1 MKKRTYIPLVVMVVF
16 ACRKS
21 QPTLSAATT
30 AFAPS
35 VEFNAYWNAG
45 VAELSRYDLTQAR
58 YGNLHRGEMLAIVV
72 AEPFNAEKQVKADRA
87 PGAADTVVLK
97 AQLMRR
103 FATGIYDYAMT
114 TTSFKP
120 LNTSVHPQALKVT
133 GSSVDWC
140 GHTWLQLN
148 WKKDGYA
155 AQGRSYF
162 EESGDE
168 DFVLPGALSEDEIW
182 QRIRMAPQNL
192 PVGKVQM
199 IPSMFSSRLRH
210 RRLTAAQAMAELQ
223 TFGALKHTEYSVSYD
238 VGLPAERK
246 ITFVFESGFP
256 HKILEFQEIYMDG
269 FKNPKKLTT
278 VARLKKTV
286 RSAYWQE
293 HNPEHAKLRREFG
306 VVGAN

>member
-1 MKKRTYIPLVVMVVF
+1 MKKGIFIFFVFMLVL

-21 QPTLSAATT
+21 APALSAATP

-35 VEFNAYWNAG
+35 AEFTAYWNAG
-45 VAELSRYDLTQAR
+45 VAELARYDLTQAR

-72 AEPFNAEKQVKADRA
+72 AEPFRSDKQVKADQT
-87 PGAADTVVLK
+87 PQSADMAVLK

-120 LNTSVHPQALKVT
+120 LNAAVQVPAIKVT

-148 WKKDGYA
+148 FRKDGYA

-162 EESGDE
+162 EESADE
-168 DFVLPGALSEDEIW
+168 NFELPAAVSEDEIW
-182 QRIRMAPQNL
+182 QRIRMAPQSL
-192 PVGKVQM
+192 PVGKVQV
-199 IPSMFSSRLRH
+199 IPSMISSRLRH
-210 RRLTAAQAMAELQ
+210 RRLAAEQASAELQ
-223 TFGALKHTEYSVSYD
+223 TSGALKQSEYSLVYD
-238 VGLPAERK
+238 AGLPTERK
-246 ITFVFESGFP
+246 VAFVFENIFP
-256 HKILEFQEIYMDG
+256 HKILEFQETYMDG

-306 VVGAN
+306 VTGAN

>member
-1 MKKRTYIPLVVMVVF
+1 MKKGIFISFVFVLVL

-21 QPTLSAATT
+21 APSLSAATP
-30 AFAPS
+30 AFTPS
-35 VEFNAYWNAG
+35 AEFNAYWNAG
-45 VAELSRYDLTQAR
+45 VAELARYDLMQAR
-58 YGNLHRGEMLAIVV
+58 YGNLHHGEMLAIVV
-72 AEPFNAEKQVKADRA
+72 TEPFRSDKQVKADQT
-87 PGAADTVVLK
+87 PQSADTAVLK

-103 FATGIYDYAMT
+103 FTTGIYDYAMT

-120 LNTSVHPQALKVT
+120 LNTAAQPQALKVT

-148 WKKDGYA
+148 LKKDGYA
-155 AQGRSYF
+155 VQGRSYF

-168 DFVLPGALSEDEIW
+168 NFELPAAVSEDEIW
-182 QRIRMAPQNL
+182 QRIRMAPQSL
-192 PVGKVQM
+192 PVGKVQV
-199 IPSMFSSRLRH
+199 IPSMISSRLRH
-210 RRLTAAQAMAELQ
+210 RRLAAEQASAELQ
-223 TFGALKHTEYSVSYD
+223 TSGALKQSEYSLVYD
-238 VGLPAERK
+238 AGLPTERK
-246 ITFVFESGFP
+246 VAFVFENIFP
-256 HKILEFQEIYMDG
+256 HKILEFQETYMDG

-306 VVGAN
+306 VTGAN